1 MISLRV
7 VYVFAAIEDL
17 ERFFTDKE
25 IDYGGMIYSILEN
38 QFVFYFIEG
47 IGKEDSGWNAYT
59 KSVKAIDELC
69 NYLLLCWAI
78 IFVKL
83 IVLSPH
89 CTHFYN
95 IFYVSCTLD
104 SSSMDCSNTNI
115 RVLRGHLMSDEP
127 TSDLFWEDLLFMC
140 RKTPIIYG
148 INIQFGRKRCFLL
161 RLRKLIVYPI
171 DMLSGELADKYIE
184 VIYLLTSLFLRA
196 KSIEDQNQTRNM
208 LRLNVTYPRNLRC
221 YG

>member
-1 MISLRV
+1 LWNCRIWGQRFHDVVLALWQMWWKDAGMRILTRGQRWMKWCPCWKLLTLQRVEVWSLLISLRV
-7 VYVFAAIEDL
+7 VYVFGAIEDL
-17 ERFFTDKE
+17 ERFFTVEE

-47 IGKEDSGWNAYT
+47 IGKKEDSGWNAYT
-59 KSVKAIDELC
+59 KTVKAIVNDELC

-89 CTHFYN
+89 CTHFYD

-115 RVLRGHLMSDEP
+115 KVLRGHLMSFEL
-127 TSDLFWEDLLFMC
+127 TSDLFWERSAHVQKD
-140 RKTPIIYG
+140 TY
-148 INIQFGRKRCFLL
+148 N
-161 RLRKLIVYPI
+161 
-171 DMLSGELADKYIE
+171 KYME
-184 VIYLLTSLFLRA
+184 
-196 KSIEDQNQTRNM
+196 
-208 LRLNVTYPRNLRC
+208 
-221 YG
+221 